1 MKQANRRSTRAAT
14 AAMQAGNVDE
24 IERNEATPN
33 EEDEQASAAAPAG
46 DPNFMTSLERG
57 LAVLQAFSQER
68 RVLTTSQIS
77 QRTGIPRAAVRRCL
91 YTLAKLGFVAEEDN
105 RLFSLRPRVLK
116 LGHGYLAS
124 TPLAHAAQ
132 PVLRH
137 LSSTLNESSSVAIL
151 DGDDILYIARASTS
165 RIMSID
171 LHIGSRLPAYCTSM
185 GRVLLAQLSEQAID
199 AYLDRTKRIQYTA
212 RTIVSPDGL
221 RSTLESVRANGYAL
235 VDQELE
241 IGLRSIAVP
250 IRTGRGE
257 LIAALSLSVATQRMS
272 RDEVIARLLPELE
285 TARRSFAALL

>member
-1 MKQANRRSTRAAT
+1 MSRVSRGREPDT
-14 AAMQAGNVDE
+14 
-24 IERNEATPN
+24 N
-33 EEDEQASAAAPAG
+33 EENAEHVKPEHVEHSEAVTVG

-116 LGHGYLAS
+116 LGHAYLAT

-137 LSSTLNESSSVAIL
+137 ISATLNESSSVALL
-151 DGDDILYIARASTS
+151 DGDEILYIARASTS

-185 GRVLLAQLSEQAID
+185 GRVLLAQLNDEALD
-199 AYLDRTKRIQYTA
+199 AYLDRTKRIQYTP
-212 RTIVSPDGL
+212 RTIVSREGL
-221 RSTLESVRANGYAL
+221 RSTLESVRSNGFAL

-250 IRTGRGE
+250 IHGTEGRVM
-257 LIAALSLSVATQRMS
+257 AALNVGVQAARVSVAEMES
-272 RDEVIARLLPELE
+272 RILPVLREGAQEL
-285 TARRSFAALL
+285 ALLAI

>member
-1 MKQANRRSTRAAT
+1 MKRTSRRPDTETS
-14 AAMQAGNVDE
+14 E
-24 IERNEATPN
+24 ESIEHIDSGET
-33 EEDEQASAAAPAG
+33 SAAAPAG

-91 YTLAKLGFVAEEDN
+91 YTLAKLGFVTEEDN

-116 LGHGYLAS
+116 LGHAYLAT

-137 LSSTLNESSSVAIL
+137 ISSTLNESSSVAIL
-151 DGDDILYIARASTS
+151 DGDEILYIARASTS

-185 GRVLLAQLSEQAID
+185 GRVLLAQLSPDALN
-199 AYLDRTKRIQYTA
+199 AYLDRTKRIQYTP
-212 RTIVSPDGL
+212 RTIVSRDGL
-221 RSTLESVRANGYAL
+221 ISTLESVRSNGYAL

-250 IRTGRGE
+250 VNGPDGHAT
-257 LIAALSLSVATQRMS
+257 AALNVGVQAARISVAEMES
-272 RDEVIARLLPELE
+272 RILP
-285 TARRSFAALL
+285 ALLEGAQELALLSL